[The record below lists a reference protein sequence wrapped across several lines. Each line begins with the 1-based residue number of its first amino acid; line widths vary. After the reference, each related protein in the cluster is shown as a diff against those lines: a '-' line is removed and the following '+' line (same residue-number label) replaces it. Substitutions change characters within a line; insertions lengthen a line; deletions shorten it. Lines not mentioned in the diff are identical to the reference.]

1 MWAILQS
8 VLLRSLRNK
17 LIYVKKIFLLLF
29 FLPLCAF
36 AQKTSILKGTV
47 KNKNKQPIE
56 NVSIKFGK
64 TGTVTDKKGNY
75 SIRIPYKKEITI
87 KFSHISFRTF
97 EYTLTAK
104 SRTTLRFSPT
114 LFLKT
119 EKLEEIV
126 VKDRK
131 KEAQGFLNID
141 PLKAKTIIGANAGIE
156 NILMTLPGVNN
167 NNELSTQYNV
177 RGGNFDENL
186 VYVNGIEVYRPFLI
200 RSGQQEGLSFI
211 NPNMVQNI
219 NFSAGG
225 FQAKY
230 GDKLSSV
237 LDITYRKPKEI
248 STSLEAS
255 LLGGSVTFEGGFLNN
270 KLKIITGARYRDN
283 SLFVNSK
290 QIETNF
296 RPTFTDLQS
305 FITYNFTNNFSLSY
319 LSNFSLNNYNY
330 QPFSRKT
337 RFGTVADPLELIV
350 FYDGKEENNYLTLFN
365 AVSADYKVNDN
376 LSFKTTISSYNTQE
390 EEYYDIAASYNL
402 GEVDT
407 NIGSESF
414 GEVDFT
420 QGIGSQLNHARND
433 LDALINNVQIR
444 GSYKVDK
451 KKIDF
456 GVKYQNEDIRERI
469 REWEIIDSLGFS
481 VRPPN
486 QLVNNNQP
494 YEPFEGPI
502 TPFQNIR
509 EDNHVVINRFTG
521 FVQYNERLYMG
532 NNEVWYNFGLRAHN
546 WTVSA
551 NGQKSSNQIIL
562 SPRAQFALKPNWQQ
576 DMLFRFSGGWYKQ
589 PPSYR
594 ELKNFNGKINKDV
607 KAQSSLHLVAGMD
620 YSFNLWER
628 PFKLTTELYY
638 KDLTNVNAYSIDN
651 VRIRY
656 RADNLTTAYA
666 QGFDL
671 RLNGEFVPG
680 SESWVSLGYL
690 KTEENIDNKG
700 DISRPSDQRLKF
712 GILFQDYVPNLPNL
726 KAYLN
731 LVYNTGVPGGAP
743 SYSDVY
749 SFQKRLR
756 DYKRADLGVSY
767 VFADANKQY
776 KTGWMSK
783 FKELTAG
790 LELFNMFD
798 IQNAITNT
806 WVRDV
811 YSKNQFGIPNFMTGR
826 VLNFK
831 VSMQF

>member
-1 MWAILQS
+1 M
-8 VLLRSLRNK
+8 
-17 LIYVKKIFLLLF
+17 KKIFIF
-29 FLPLCAF
+29 IIFLPFLSF
-36 AQKTSILKGTV
+36 AQKTTILKGTV
-47 KNKNKQPIE
+47 KNKDKTAVE
-56 NVSIKFGK
+56 NVSVEFNK
-64 TGTVTDKKGNY
+64 TGTVTDKNGNY
-75 SIRIPYKKEITI
+75 SLRIPYNKEVII
-87 KFSHISFRTF
+87 KFSHISYKTF
-97 EYTLTAK
+97 YHTIIAK
-104 SRTTLRFSPT
+104 SRNAIRYSPI
-114 LFLKT
+114 LSLKT
-119 EKLEEIV
+119 EKLNEVII
-126 VKDRK
+126 KDRR
-131 KEAQGFLNID
+131 KEAEGIVRID
-141 PLKAKTIIGANAGIE
+141 PLKAKTIIGANAGVE

-237 LDITYRKPKEI
+237 LDITYRKPQETATTI
-248 STSLEAS
+248 DLS
-255 LLGGSVTFEGGFLNN
+255 LLGGSATFETSLLND
-270 KLKIITGARYRDN
+270 KLSVITGLRYRDN

-296 RPTFTDLQS
+296 RPKFTDLQS
-305 FITYNFTNNFSLSY
+305 FITYKFSESFSLNY

-330 QPFSRKT
+330 EPISRRT
-337 RFGTVADPLELIV
+337 RFGTVANPLELIV

-365 AVSADYKVNDN
+365 AISGEYNVNEN
-376 LSFKTTISSYNTQE
+376 LSFTGTISSYNTQE

-402 GEVDT
+402 GEVDA
-407 NIGSESF
+407 NIGSENF
-414 GEVDFT
+414 GEVDFS

-433 LDALINNVQIR
+433 LDALISNVQIK
-444 GSYKVDK
+444 GTYKKD
-451 KKIDF
+451 IQQWNF

-486 QLVNNNQP
+486 HIANNQP
-494 YEPFEGPI
+494 YDAFEGPI
-502 TPFQNIR
+502 TAFQNIR
-509 EDNHVVINRFTG
+509 EDNKVTINRLSG
-521 FVQYNERLYMG
+521 FIQFNERLFMG
-532 NNEVWYNFGLRAHN
+532 SNEVWYNFGIRAQN
-546 WTVSA
+546 WTV
-551 NGQKSSNQIIL
+551 KSDGNSSKSQTII
-562 SPRAQFALKPNWQQ
+562 SPRAQFAIKPNWQE
-576 DMLFRFSGGWYKQ
+576 DMLFRFSGGWYSQ

-594 ELKNFNGKINKDV
+594 ELKNFSGKINANV
-607 KAQSSLHLVAGMD
+607 KAQKSVHLVAGMD
-620 YSFNLWER
+620 YSFDMWER
-628 PFKLTTELYY
+628 PFKLTTEFYY
-638 KDLTNVNAYSIDN
+638 KEFSDVNAYSIDN

-666 QGFDL
+666 HGLDL

-690 KTEENIDNKG
+690 KTEENIDNRG

-731 LVYNTGVPGGAP
+731 LVYNTGVPGGSPA
-743 SYSDVY
+743 YSDVY
-749 SFQKRLR
+749 QFQERLR

-767 VFADANKQY
+767 VFTDANKQY
-776 KTGWMSK
+776 SKGWLSN

-798 IQNAITNT
+798 IQNSITNT

-831 VSMQF
+831 VSMKL

>member
-1 MWAILQS
+1 M
-8 VLLRSLRNK
+8 
-17 LIYVKKIFLLLF
+17 
-29 FLPLCAF
+29 
-36 AQKTSILKGTV
+36 AQKTTILKGTV
-47 KNKNKQPIE
+47 KNKDKEPIE
-56 NVSIKFGK
+56 NVSVEFKK
-64 TGTVTDKKGNY
+64 TGTVTDKNGNY
-75 SIRIPYKKEITI
+75 SIRIPLDEELTI
-87 KFSHISFRTF
+87 KFSHISYRTF
-97 EYTLTAK
+97 YKTLIANN
-104 SRTTLRFSPT
+104 RNVIRFSPI
-114 LFLKT
+114 LISNS
-119 EKLEEIV
+119 EKLNEIV
-126 VKDRK
+126 IIDRS
-131 KEAQGFLNID
+131 KEAQGITKID
-141 PLKAKTIIGANAGIE
+141 VTKAKTIIGANAGVE

-211 NPNMVQNI
+211 NSNMVQNI

-237 LDITYRKPKEI
+237 LDITYRKPNE
-248 STSLEAS
+248 TATTLDFS
-255 LLGGSVTFEGGFLNN
+255 LLGGSATFESQFLDK
-270 KLKIITGARYRDN
+270 KLSVITGLRYRDN

-296 RPTFTDLQS
+296 RPRFTDLQS
-305 FITYNFTNNFSLSY
+305 FITYEFSEKFSLNY
-319 LSNFSLNNYNY
+319 LSNFSINNYNY
-330 QPFSRKT
+330 QPFSRRT

-365 AVSADYKVNDN
+365 AVSGDYQVNDN

-390 EEYYDIAASYNL
+390 EEYYDISAAYNI
-402 GEVDT
+402 GEVDA
-407 NIGSESF
+407 NIGSENF
-414 GEVDFT
+414 GEVDFA

-444 GSYKVDK
+444 GTYKKDRK
-451 KKIDF
+451 QWDF

-469 REWEIIDSLGFS
+469 REWEVIDSLGFS

-486 QLVNNNQP
+486 QLGNNQP
-494 YEPFEGPI
+494 YQPFEGPI
-502 TPFQNIR
+502 VPFQNIR
-509 EDNHVVINRFTG
+509 EDHKVAINRVSG
-521 FVQYNERLYMG
+521 FVQFNERLFMG
-532 NNEVWYNFGLRAHN
+532 DNEVWYNIGVRAQN
-546 WTVSA
+546 WAVTS
-551 NGQKSSNQIIL
+551 NGITSKSQTTI
-562 SPRAQFALKPNWQQ
+562 SPRAQFAIKPKWEN
-576 DMLFRFSGGWYKQ
+576 DMMFRFSGGWYSQ

-594 ELKNFNGKINKDV
+594 ELKDYNGQINSDV
-607 KAQSSLHLVAGMD
+607 KAQKSIHVVAGMD
-620 YSFNLWER
+620 YSFDLWER
-628 PFKLTTELYY
+628 PFKLTSEIYY
-638 KDLTNVNAYSIDN
+638 KNLSDVNAYSVDN

-656 RADNLTTAYA
+656 RADNVTTAYA
-666 QGFDL
+666 QGIDV

-690 KTEENIDNKG
+690 KTEENIDNRG
-700 DISRPSDQRLKF
+700 EISRPSDQRVKF

-731 LVYNTGVPGGAP
+731 LVYNSGVPGGAP
-743 SYSDVY
+743 AYADVY
-749 SFQKRLR
+749 QFQGRLR

-767 VFADANKQY
+767 VFTDANKQY
-776 KTGWMSK
+776 TTGWLSK

-798 IQNAITNT
+798 IQNSITNT

-811 YSKNQFGIPNFMTGR
+811 YSKSQFGIPNFMTGR

-831 VSMQF
+831 VGMKF